1 MCSKTLNEFEVA
13 LVKSTVPQSF
23 VCRYYIILT
32 LDLCDTSTC
41 MYDLFLKNSIK
52 NIF

>member
-1 MCSKTLNEFEVA
+1 MCSKTVNEFEVA

-23 VCRYYIILT
+23 VCRYYILT
-32 LDLCDTSTC
+32 LDLCHTCTC
-41 MYDLFLKNSIK
+41 MYDLFLKNRIK

>member
-1 MCSKTLNEFEVA
+1 MCSKIVNEFEVA
-13 LVKSTVPQSF
+13 LVKSSVTQSF

-32 LDLCDTSTC
+32 LDLCHTC
-41 MYDLFLKNSIK
+41 MYDLFLKNRIK